1 MRPRLVFSIVFIS
14 ILSVGVSAQNRSTV
28 SGYVYGPQNV
38 PVERAQVELLNDL
51 NSVIARTW
59 TEASGRFRFNS
70 VPSGRLAVRV
80 IAAATDFG
88 EQTQDFEISG
98 IGIRGQMIPDNI
110 QLEFHLRPR
119 KQANRAASGVVF
131 AQDVPEAARK
141 LYLAAAS
148 DLDAG
153 RSSEGIVGLKKA
165 LEAFPTYFL
174 ALERLAFE
182 YLRLERFEDARKV
195 LRDAVAVN
203 EHNFQ
208 IWYGLAYTEY
218 ATGKFKDAAA
228 SAERALTIDKNS
240 PNAAFVLG
248 LSQRK
253 LKLYDDAERS
263 LLKAKRFDNGKTPE
277 INWNLALLYA
287 YNLKRYPAAA
297 DELELYLKAVP
308 KDPNAEKIRKLIKD
322 LRENRPPQSLPS
334 PN

>member
-1 MRPRLVFSIVFIS
+1 MRARLVFSIIFIS
-14 ILSVGVSAQNRSTV
+14 ILSIAVSAQGRSTV
-28 SGYVYGPQNV
+28 SGYVYGPQNA
-38 PVERAQVELLNDL
+38 PVERAQVELMDDL

-59 TEASGRFRFNS
+59 TEASGRFRFNG

-80 IAAATDFG
+80 VVPGADFG

-98 IGIRGQMIPDNI
+98 IGIRGQSIPDNI

-119 KQANRAASGVVF
+119 KPSSKAATGVVF
-131 AQDVPEAARK
+131 AQDVPEPARK
-141 LYLAAAS
+141 LFLAAAS

-153 RSSEGIVGLKKA
+153 RSTEGIDGLKKA

-174 ALERLAFE
+174 AMERLAFE

-203 EHNFQ
+203 DDSFQ

-218 ATGKFKDAAA
+218 AANKYKDAVAA
-228 SAERALTIDKNS
+228 AERALTLDKSS

-253 LKLYDDAERS
+253 LKLYKDAEKS
-263 LLKAKRFDNGKTPE
+263 MLQAKRFDNGKTPE

-297 DELELYLKAVP
+297 DELELYLKALP
-308 KDPNAEKIRKLIKD
+308 QEPNAEKIRKLIKD